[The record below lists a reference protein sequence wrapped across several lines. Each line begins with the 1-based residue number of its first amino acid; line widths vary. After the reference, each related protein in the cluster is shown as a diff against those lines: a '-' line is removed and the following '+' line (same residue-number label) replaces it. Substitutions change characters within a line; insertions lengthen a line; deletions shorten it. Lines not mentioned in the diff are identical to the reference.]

1 MAGQG
6 IETTPSVLGRRRTA
20 GPSDTACDALPA
32 SADVAVVGGGLIGL
46 SIAWRLARAGRRVVV
61 VEAGRVG
68 AGASG
73 AATGM
78 LAAGAEHEPGGEAL
92 MPFARW
98 SQRLW
103 PAFRDELEAA
113 SGLSLDYRGEG
124 TLVVAIGRD
133 EVERLRFRREQL
145 AREGVAA
152 AWLSGAEV
160 RAREPG
166 LRPSVTAGMFCPED
180 HQVDP
185 ARVVAALAAAL
196 RAAGGAIVAGTPA
209 TGLLRAAGRV
219 AGVETPAGTVRAP
232 VVVLATGA
240 EAARGALV
248 PELALPVRPLKGQSL
263 VLRTSARSGGLAHVV
278 WTEQVHLAPKAD
290 GRLIVGATMEEAGFD
305 AEVTAGG
312 LLALLDGARR
322 ALPGVE
328 EMVLEGVWTGFR
340 PTSDDDAPFLG
351 ETGHDGL
358 LVANGHH
365 RNGYLLAPATAEA
378 LAGLVLEGRMPDVA
392 APFTLARF
400 RANARVPW
408 ERTDAA

>member
-1 MAGQG
+1 MQHEASQ
-6 IETTPSVLGRRRTA
+6 PVGRRRMAKAIAMADAA
-20 GPSDTACDALPA
+20 GDSLPEA
-32 SADVAVVGGGLIGL
+32 VDVAVVGAGLIGL
-46 SIAWRLARAGRRVVV
+46 AIAWRLVRAGRRVAVI
-61 VEAGRVG
+61 EADRIGR
-68 AGASG
+68 GASG

-92 MPFARW
+92 MPFARE

-103 PAFRDELEAA
+103 PAFRDELEAE
-113 SGLSLDYRGEG
+113 SGLAIDYRGEG

-133 EVERLRFRREQL
+133 EVERLRFRRDLL
-145 AREGVAA
+145 AREGVDA
-152 AWLSGAEV
+152 AWLSGPEV

-166 LRPSVTAGMFCPED
+166 LRPSVTAGMFCPAD

-185 ARVVAALAAAL
+185 VRVVAALAAAL
-196 RAAGGAIVAGTPA
+196 RARGGRIVEGTPA
-209 TGLLRAAGRV
+209 TGFLRAAGRIV
-219 AGVETPAGTVRAP
+219 GVETASGAVRAET
-232 VVVLATGA
+232 VVLATGA
-240 EAARGALV
+240 EAALGALA

-263 VLRTSARSGGLAHVV
+263 VLRTSPRSGGLAHVV

-305 AEVTAGG
+305 AGVTAGG

-322 ALPGVE
+322 ALPGIE
-328 EMVLEGVWTGFR
+328 EMVVEGVWTGFR
-340 PTSDDDAPFLG
+340 PTSDDDAPILG

-365 RNGYLLAPATAEA
+365 RNGYLLAPATAAA
-378 LAGLVLEGRMPDVA
+378 LTGLILDGRMPAVA
-392 APFTLARF
+392 AGFGLARF
-400 RANARVPW
+400 RANARTPW

>member
-1 MAGQG
+1 MAGQAVPRNSQPVG
-6 IETTPSVLGRRRTA
+6 LRRSAGATPAS
-20 GPSDTACDALPA
+20 DALPGT
-32 SADVAVVGGGLIGL
+32 ADVAVVGGGLVGL
-46 SIAWRLARAGRRVVV
+46 SVAWRLARAGRRVVV
-61 VEAGRVG
+61 IEAGRLG

-78 LAAGAEHEPGGEAL
+78 LAAGAEHEPGGERL
-92 MPFARW
+92 MPFARE

-103 PAFRDELEAA
+103 PAFRDELEAE
-113 SGLSLDYRGEG
+113 SGLSIDYRSEG

-133 EVERLRFRREQL
+133 EVERLRFRRDLL

-152 AWLSGAEV
+152 AWLSGPEV

-166 LRPSVTAGMFCPED
+166 LRPTVTAGMFCADD

-185 ARVVAALAAAL
+185 ARVVAALVAAL
-196 RAAGGAIVAGTPA
+196 RAAGGLIVADTPV

-219 AGVETPAGTVRAP
+219 AGVETAAGAVRAP

-240 EAARGALV
+240 EAARDALA

-305 AEVTAGG
+305 ADVTAGG

-322 ALPGVE
+322 ALPGIE

-340 PTSDDDAPFLG
+340 PTSDDDAPILG
-351 ETGHDGL
+351 ETGIDGL
-358 LVANGHH
+358 VVANGHH
-365 RNGYLLAPATAEA
+365 RNGYLLAPATAAA
-378 LAGLVLEGRMPDVA
+378 LVGLVLDGRLPAVA

-400 RANARVPW
+400 RTNARTPW